1 MPVLSCPREMT
12 KATLPASWGNMANSI
27 GFASPMLEG
36 EATIVIE
43 IHNSQ
48 PLDLLELTA
57 SLTALAKEHEAA
69 IRERTPSILP
79 EETRLLV
86 VDVRKG
92 SIILELVPALAPF
105 VSTAEFINTAID
117 FVEKLKNGYDALKKV
132 GGRLTDPSVQRLKNF
147 SDAVQTIASDAEGRL
162 RVFARHKEKG
172 VLQEIVIEKE
182 DAQRVIENAQ
192 HQRLEI
198 ESISTAPLL
207 KVLMQLYQTS
217 ADSPKIGKR
226 NPEKGIIE
234 RVDMTPRPL
243 VYVSDQAGA
252 RIKDEMLNSD
262 ANAYKKRFYRRRR
275 CRNCWRPPPTL
286 PHYECLRSR

>member
-1 MPVLSCPREMT
+1 
-12 KATLPASWGNMANSI
+12 MANSV

-36 EATIVIE
+36 EATIVVE

-48 PLDLLELTA
+48 PLDLLEFTA
-57 SLTALAKEHEAA
+57 SLTALAKEHEATM
-69 IRERTPSILP
+69 RERTPSIP
-79 EETRLLV
+79 SEETRLLV
-86 VDVRKG
+86 IDVRKG

-117 FVEKLKNGYDALKKV
+117 FVDKLKKGYDTLKQI

-162 RVFARHKEKG
+162 RVFARHREKG
-172 VLQEIVIEKE
+172 VLQEIIIEKE
-182 DAQRVIENAQ
+182 EAQRVIENAQ

-198 ESISTAPLL
+198 ENVSTAPLQ

-226 NPEKGIIE
+226 NSEKGIIE

-252 RIKDEMLNSD
+252 RIKDEILNSD
-262 ANAYKKRFYRRRR
+262 ANAYKKGFIVDAAVETVGGRPRLYRIM
-275 CRNCWRPPPTL
+275 NV
-286 PHYECLRSR
+286 YEVFDLEDD